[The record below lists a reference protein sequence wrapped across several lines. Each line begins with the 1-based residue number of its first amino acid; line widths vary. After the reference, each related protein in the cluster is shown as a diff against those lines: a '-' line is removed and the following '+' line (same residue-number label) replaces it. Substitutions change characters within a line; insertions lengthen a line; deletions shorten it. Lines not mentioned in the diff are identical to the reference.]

1 LTDESPTQQQV
12 EFQDANY
19 NRMSRI
25 LSGIV
30 AGEAVVTVVWVLG
43 IALSAILLGI

>member
-1 LTDESPTQQQV
+1 MEI
-12 EFQDANY
+12 QDANY
-19 NRMSRI
+19 SKISRI

-43 IALSAILLGI
+43 TALAAIFLG